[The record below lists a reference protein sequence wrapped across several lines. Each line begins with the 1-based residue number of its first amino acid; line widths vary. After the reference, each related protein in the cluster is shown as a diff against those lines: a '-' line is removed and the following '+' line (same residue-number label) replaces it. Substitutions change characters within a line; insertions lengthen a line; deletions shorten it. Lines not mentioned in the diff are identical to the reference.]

1 MRTVLALSVALAMLA
16 NGCASVRV
24 VDPHAPGKV
33 LRELNA
39 SAEGKLVRVALRGG
53 QRFSGTDIHAASD
66 STTWF
71 DAGDRRVAVSTA
83 EIVKVD
89 VIGGRR
95 RGGNVVRGA
104 LLGSIPGG
112 ILVVSALTSEEQGD
126 VDLTG
131 AFGIVALVGGALLG
145 AALGFVSGAEE
156 ETTTTYILNEASA
169 GFLLEDT
176 P

>member
-1 MRTVLALSVALAMLA
+1 MRRACALIMALAMLA

-53 QRFSGTDIHAASD
+53 QKFSGTDIHAASD

-95 RGGNVVRGA
+95 GGNVVRNA

-112 ILVVSALTSEEQGD
+112 VLLVSALTSEEQGD

-131 AFGIVALVGGALLG
+131 AFGLVALVGGALLG
-145 AALGFVSGAEE
+145 AALGLVSGAEE
-156 ETTTTYILNEASA
+156 EATTYILNEASA